1 MHKDQGKTAG
11 PLGFWLPM
19 GMAEHATAVGGIHL
33 DLFCDGGMK
42 KWGARQKVANNCLEM
57 TVGQASPRLK
67 RCEPAR

>member
-1 MHKDQGKTAG
+1 
-11 PLGFWLPM
+11 M